1 VSPKNEQSKWT
12 GGVMQAV
19 ERLLCKC
26 EAPSSN
32 PQSHKKKKKKKERKK
47 EMEKIST

>member
-19 ERLLCKC
+19 EGLLCKC

-32 PQSHKKKKKKKERKK
+32 PQSHKKKKERKK